1 MFKLMFKTLVFAC
14 VAMLCAVNME
24 FAEVSATEELD
35 VPVSFEYGT
44 SRSVGYGKLV
54 DDTTYFHIRSFSDEN
69 GAINVDWDAKTAT
82 ARVICPNL
90 TVSATVRRPDRRKG
104 GGDHGPG
111 IRLRSCQ
118 YSGRHRSQRRLLPF

>member
-14 VAMLCAVNME
+14 VAMLCAVNMG

-35 VPVSFEYGT
+35 VPVSFEYGA

-69 GAINVDWDAKTAT
+69 GAINVDWNAKTAT
-82 ARVICPNL
+82 AF
-90 TVSATVRRPDRRKG
+90 TTATTT
-104 GGDHGPG
+104 
-111 IRLRSCQ
+111 
-118 YSGRHRSQRRLLPF
+118 